1 MAGTL
6 NLSNPRCSKR
16 PRQGDYDFGTGLDN
30 TSGAPK
36 TFPDDSINPSL
47 TMSNPYGDAPSADP
61 PQSDSLSNYNMNGAE
76 TTLFSWDIGL
86 QYLSPPDTDT
96 AGLTTPGV
104 AINSSDNHFWMS
116 PGTTESSNPSFGT
129 SALPGGPLLSQPSM
143 ARNSGDPPLQQPRA
157 SREGPSEQEW
167 EERRP
172 LIQFLYAPDK
182 PNLNLTL
189 QELMQVME
197 KAGFL
202 KGATRNM
209 YNNRFAK
216 WDIVKNESNA
226 QRRQRAQRQ
235 VGTSMKA
242 KVTFKGMLDNI
253 RAICEASIAERR
265 SDIWALD
272 DEFRIIDDDW
282 ENAYGSAAALVV
294 ELSKNPDSPTGWET
308 IRGEVAAMVRAL
320 NYFSLPTILIIAFR
334 MCKLENA
341 RVRSKTAGDFLRGC
355 CDLARAEAAASA
367 RHAPLVKLLQGL
379 YDVSQ
384 SDMDCLADMLELTIP
399 FYIQLVNTYGMPE
412 SASALSLVA
421 FYNVVLGSGP
431 LWLESTLAKIQRL
444 LKRAEAEKGEDDMA
458 TIEIMGLALFVLQ
471 QTDQVKTLRR
481 LSAQMRIRITR
492 RMRRAFADEQERMYF
507 VNRLLDGIHLEIRLA
522 RDDVDED
529 TKGLVADLEKEYR
542 ELQESYGKE
551 EDSYGK
557 ILELELEDVRAKLQ
571 GTSL

>member
-1 MAGTL
+1 
-6 NLSNPRCSKR
+6 
-16 PRQGDYDFGTGLDN
+16 
-30 TSGAPK
+30 
-36 TFPDDSINPSL
+36 
-47 TMSNPYGDAPSADP
+47 
-61 PQSDSLSNYNMNGAE
+61 
-76 TTLFSWDIGL
+76 
-86 QYLSPPDTDT
+86 
-96 AGLTTPGV
+96 
-104 AINSSDNHFWMS
+104 
-116 PGTTESSNPSFGT
+116 
-129 SALPGGPLLSQPSM
+129 
-143 ARNSGDPPLQQPRA
+143 
-157 SREGPSEQEW
+157 
-167 EERRP
+167 
-172 LIQFLYAPDK
+172 
-182 PNLNLTL
+182 
-189 QELMQVME
+189 
-197 KAGFL
+197 
-202 KGATRNM
+202 M

-226 QRRQRAQRQ
+226 QRRKRAQRQ
-235 VGTSMKA
+235 VGASMKA

-282 ENAYGSAAALVV
+282 EGAYGSAAALVV
-294 ELSKNPDSPTGWET
+294 ELSKNPDSPAGWET
-308 IRGEVAAMVRAL
+308 IRDEVAPMVRAL

-334 MCKLENA
+334 MCKLENS

-355 CDLARAEAAASA
+355 CDLARAEAAAST
-367 RHAPLVKLLQGL
+367 RHAPLAKLLQGL

-399 FYIQLVNTYGMPE
+399 CYIQLVNTYGTPE

-444 LKRAEAEKGEDDMA
+444 LKRAEAKKGEDDRA

-471 QTDQVKTLRR
+471 QTDQVKTLQR
-481 LSAQMRIRITR
+481 LSSQMRIRITR
-492 RMRRAFADEQERMYF
+492 RMRRDFPDEQERMYF

-522 RDDVDED
+522 RDDDVDED
-529 TKGLVADLEKEYR
+529 TKGLVADLEKQYR
-542 ELQESYGKE
+542 ELQEEYGKE
-551 EDSYGK
+551 EDGYGK